1 MCVCLCLEMA
11 PESGSIQ
18 TAGERDW
25 TGIVLQNPIKSIDF
39 ISKVKPFE
47 NLKADQD
54 RLTYI
59 IVIIWD
65 CVGCIYSVDAIATL
79 GKSSKM
85 CFVFGQLDKIS

>member
-47 NLKADQD
+47 NMNLIFK
-54 RLTYI
+54 I
-59 IVIIWD
+59 ISSIIKSWD
-65 CVGCIYSVDAIATL
+65 IEQEPVGTI
-79 GKSSKM
+79 
-85 CFVFGQLDKIS
+85 F

>member
-47 NLKADQD
+47 NLKTDQD
-54 RLTYI
+54 HLTYI
-59 IVIIWD
+59 VVIIWD
-65 CVGCIYSVDAIATL
+65 CVGCILD
-79 GKSSKM
+79 G
-85 CFVFGQLDKIS
+85 VFGIWGGILSISDSGIFK